1 MAWHVIVFQPV
12 LMMIDDDDVVS
23 LIFSSFLTQDD
34 ILRNMF
40 HLKKKNSIKKCIIM
54 QESPRNEGI
63 QFSDCHSKDIIRIFF
78 LKRQRHQ
85 LEKR

>member
-1 MAWHVIVFQPV
+1 MIERHRCVSEHDSSLNDNVSQNLSSKNIKLNMKKKNMAWHVIVFQPV

-40 HLKKKNSIKKCIIM
+40 HLKKKTT
-54 QESPRNEGI
+54 
-63 QFSDCHSKDIIRIFF
+63 
-78 LKRQRHQ
+78 
-85 LEKR
+85 